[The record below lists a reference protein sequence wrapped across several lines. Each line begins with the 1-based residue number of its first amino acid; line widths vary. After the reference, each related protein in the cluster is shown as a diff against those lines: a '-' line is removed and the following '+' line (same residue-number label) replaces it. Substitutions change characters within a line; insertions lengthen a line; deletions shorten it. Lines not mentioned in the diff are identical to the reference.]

1 MAATK
6 RRRYCG
12 HYMLHSKTSEK
23 DKFPVALKKND
34 VYTILN

>member
-6 RRRYCG
+6 RSKYGR
-12 HYMLHSKTSEK
+12 HYMLQGRTSEK

>member
-6 RRRYCG
+6 RSRYCG
-12 HYMLHSKTSEK
+12 HYMLQGTTSEK